1 MRSYLLLLL
10 CVTLWGANFVFGSIL
25 VREFPALHVSAYRLT
40 VTALFLLVYAA
51 ATRRFSKLT
60 WRDVAYLI
68 PLVIVGTMLNQVSFF
83 TGLLTTDA
91 TTAALILS
99 LAPIFT
105 SILARIF
112 LKEPFTARMAV
123 GSLLALL
130 GVFFVVGNGSAG
142 LSITPGVWLM
152 FAAMIT
158 FSISIIL
165 MRKLIERLDAFAATL
180 YSTILGCAS
189 VFPVAIW
196 REPHA
201 ASHPHWWAWALLLG
215 SAMLI
220 QCMCSLIWNGELRKV
235 GAAKA
240 SIFLNLQPF
249 VTMVFG
255 FVLLGT
261 PITWTQV
268 IGSVLIV
275 GGVVL
280 ATWQG
285 LPAPKLKP
293 GAPQRTEAS

>member
-40 VTALFLLVYAA
+40 LTTLFLLAYAA
-51 ATRRFSKLT
+51 ATRRFSKVT
-60 WRDVAYLI
+60 WRDIAYLI
-68 PLVIVGTMLNQVSFF
+68 PLVLIGTLLNQVSFF

-105 SILARIF
+105 SILARVF

-123 GSLLALL
+123 GSVLALF
-130 GVFFVVGNGSAG
+130 GVFFVVGHGGAG
-142 LSITPGVWLM
+142 LRMTAGIWLM

-158 FSISIIL
+158 FSLSIIL
-165 MRKLIERLDAFAATL
+165 MRKLTERLDAFAATL
-180 YSTILGCAS
+180 YSTILGFAA
-189 VFPVAIW
+189 VYPVAVW
-196 REPHA
+196 RERHVDF
-201 ASHPHWWAWALLLG
+201 HPHWWAWALLFG
-215 SAMLI
+215 SALLI

-249 VTMVFG
+249 VAMVFG
-255 FVLLGT
+255 FVMLGT

-285 LPAPKLKP
+285 LPAPKLKT
-293 GAPQRTEAS
+293 AAQRTEAP